1 MDTRFSD
8 LHREPLAEVFDIAMG
23 CAAPAMGRIVNAE
36 VKLGVPQ
43 VRLVPR
49 QAVAALLGGTE
60 QKVYSITQV
69 LEGDFDAFA
78 MLVFPE
84 ANGLELV
91 RLTVGEIADG
101 ESITELEREALTE
114 IGNLILNAC
123 TGTVTKL
130 LKGEFHVSLP
140 VFRAS
145 TYGDLLAPQ
154 DGGRLAD
161 DVVVLLHIDFCVEQ
175 HSINGHLA
183 FVQDIVSFPAWSSG
197 STASSPKPGRADGM
211 SSADRIA
218 AAPDTSVATL
228 LSSLS
233 LGIVVLDQAANVL
246 HWNDWVAKR
255 AGIAAAEACGRPL
268 YALWPSLEGG
278 RVQAGIEQALQ
289 LGQPT
294 LLSGSLN
301 RDLLPLYADPSRR
314 PQGLLRLTISI
325 TAFTSEPHGR
335 QCLIQITDVSA
346 AVEREAALRRKAQLL
361 RDSLAQ
367 QASMLRQLETHND
380 QLDLLVRERTAQLNE
395 LAKYLQDVSEQE
407 KAMLA
412 RELHDELGG
421 LMTAMRIDLHSSIKL
436 IKDSNPTVHH
446 KLSRALEYLDSS
458 INIKRSII
466 EGMRPTTLTHLGL
479 ATALRFL
486 ADEMS
491 QVNGWRLE
499 LDLDE
504 DICALPEDASLALYR
519 VAQESLTNIAKY
531 AGAGHVSIGLFRSG
545 RMIRLAIRD
554 DGKGF
559 NLQEI
564 DRPRSHGLAGMRSRI
579 EARGG
584 RFEISTTE
592 GQGVAIQVSLPVE
605 TA

>member
-1 MDTRFSD
+1 M
-8 LHREPLAEVFDIAMG
+8 
-23 CAAPAMGRIVNAE
+23 
-36 VKLGVPQ
+36 
-43 VRLVPR
+43 
-49 QAVAALLGGTE
+49 
-60 QKVYSITQV
+60 
-69 LEGDFDAFA
+69 
-78 MLVFPE
+78 
-84 ANGLELV
+84 
-91 RLTVGEIADG
+91 
-101 ESITELEREALTE
+101 
-114 IGNLILNAC
+114 
-123 TGTVTKL
+123 
-130 LKGEFHVSLP
+130 
-140 VFRAS
+140 
-145 TYGDLLAPQ
+145 
-154 DGGRLAD
+154 
-161 DVVVLLHIDFCVEQ
+161 
-175 HSINGHLA
+175 
-183 FVQDIVSFPAWSSG
+183 
-197 STASSPKPGRADGM
+197 
-211 SSADRIA
+211 
-218 AAPDTSVATL
+218 
-228 LSSLS
+228 
-233 LGIVVLDQAANVL
+233 
-246 HWNDWVAKR
+246 
-255 AGIAAAEACGRPL
+255 
-268 YALWPSLEGG
+268 
-278 RVQAGIEQALQ
+278 QAGIEQALQ

>member
-1 MDTRFSD
+1 
-8 LHREPLAEVFDIAMG
+8 
-23 CAAPAMGRIVNAE
+23 
-36 VKLGVPQ
+36 
-43 VRLVPR
+43 
-49 QAVAALLGGTE
+49 
-60 QKVYSITQV
+60 
-69 LEGDFDAFA
+69 
-78 MLVFPE
+78 
-84 ANGLELV
+84 
-91 RLTVGEIADG
+91 
-101 ESITELEREALTE
+101 
-114 IGNLILNAC
+114 
-123 TGTVTKL
+123 
-130 LKGEFHVSLP
+130 
-140 VFRAS
+140 
-145 TYGDLLAPQ
+145 
-154 DGGRLAD
+154 
-161 DVVVLLHIDFCVEQ
+161 
-175 HSINGHLA
+175 
-183 FVQDIVSFPAWSSG
+183 
-197 STASSPKPGRADGM
+197 
-211 SSADRIA
+211 
-218 AAPDTSVATL
+218 
-228 LSSLS
+228 
-233 LGIVVLDQAANVL
+233 
-246 HWNDWVAKR
+246 
-255 AGIAAAEACGRPL
+255 
-268 YALWPSLEGG
+268 
-278 RVQAGIEQALQ
+278 
-289 LGQPT
+289 
-294 LLSGSLN
+294 
-301 RDLLPLYADPSRR
+301 
-314 PQGLLRLTISI
+314 
-325 TAFTSEPHGR
+325 
-335 QCLIQITDVSA
+335 
-346 AVEREAALRRKAQLL
+346 
-361 RDSLAQ
+361 
-367 QASMLRQLETHND
+367 
-380 QLDLLVRERTAQLNE
+380 
-395 LAKYLQDVSEQE
+395 
-407 KAMLA
+407 
-412 RELHDELGG
+412 
-421 LMTAMRIDLHSSIKL
+421 MRIDLHSSIKL